1 MNKVTAIIVAAGEG
15 RRFGG
20 AKQFA
25 LLKGKT
31 VLDWCLEK
39 FQEHEAIDSI
49 ILVLGRGRS
58 GGEYVAR
65 YPKIA
70 NIAKGGEKRQD
81 SVYSGLLLLDAE
93 EDGVILIH
101 DGVRPLVGED
111 LIGRVVDATKKKG
124 AVIPAVPLEDTVKR
138 VEREKVLQTEERK
151 KLFRI
156 QTPQGFFSSL
166 LREAFAL
173 AREDR
178 YDGTDE
184 AALVERMGKDVFVVP
199 GDPKNIKITTRED
212 LKMAEVFIET

>member
-25 LLKGKT
+25 LLRGKT

-39 FQEHEAIDSI
+39 FQGHEAIDSI

-65 YPKIA
+65 YSKIA

-81 SVYSGLLLLDAE
+81 SVYSGLLLLDAD

-101 DGVRPLVGED
+101 DAARPLVGED
-111 LIGRVVDATKKKG
+111 LIGRVVDAAKKKG

-138 VEREKVLQTEERK
+138 VEEEKVLRTEERRH
-151 KLFRI
+151 LFRI

-166 LREAFAL
+166 LREAFVR

-178 YDGTDE
+178 YEGTDE
-184 AALVERMGKDVFVVP
+184 AVLVERLGRDVFVVP

-212 LKMAEVFIET
+212 LKMAEAFIEA